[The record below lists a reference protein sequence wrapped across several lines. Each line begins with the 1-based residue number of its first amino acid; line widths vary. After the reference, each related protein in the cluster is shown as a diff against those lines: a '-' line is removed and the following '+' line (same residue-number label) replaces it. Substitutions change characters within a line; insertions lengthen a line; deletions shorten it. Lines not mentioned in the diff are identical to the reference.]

1 MPKTE
6 ESQKRHTMSIYT
18 KLSFACHEVAVM
30 KLQRINMQVLDS
42 TLKWD
47 NKEPIY
53 IYTNNIFMNNG
64 KIITACW
71 CVCVYSFDKFIN
83 VVGEFNCSMQSL
95 SRIFAHAY
103 RGKFVL
109 CACIFFWERCDI
121 IYVHRCAKVKRER
134 KKTVVE
140 RRGELVSPRLLKM
153 RSKEVIIFLLFPF
166 YNLCPC
172 HMCKPDIAVVIVPIK
187 NL

>member
-103 RGKFVL
+103 RWKFVL
-109 CACIFFWERCDI
+109 CACIFFLGAMRYHICSSLCQGE
-121 IYVHRCAKVKRER
+121 KR
-134 KKTVVE
+134 KKE
-140 RRGELVSPRLLKM
+140 NSSREKGELVSPRLLKM